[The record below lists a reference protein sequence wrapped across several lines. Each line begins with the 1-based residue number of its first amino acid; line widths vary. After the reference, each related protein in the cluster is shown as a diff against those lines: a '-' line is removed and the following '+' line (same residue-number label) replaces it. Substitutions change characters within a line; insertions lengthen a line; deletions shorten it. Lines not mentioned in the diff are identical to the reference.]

1 MAVFQVQEQIN
12 RRLPESQLPIL
23 RMKAV
28 TKKFSGVKVLQ
39 NVNIEL
45 YKGEVHALMGE
56 NGAGKSTLMKIMAG
70 VYQPDGGTID
80 YKSQEVHWNNP
91 MEARNKGISVI
102 HQEISL
108 SPNLS
113 IGENIMMGTTFKK
126 NRLGLIKW
134 NDIYEN
140 AAQV

>member
-1 MAVFQVQEQIN
+1 
-12 RRLPESQLPIL
+12 
-23 RMKAV
+23 MKAV
-28 TKKFSGVKVLQ
+28 NKQFSGVKVLQ

-70 VYQPDGGTID
+70 VYQPDAGMIV
-80 YKSQEVHWNNP
+80 YKGQEVHWNNP
-91 MEARNKGISVI
+91 MEARNRGISVI

-126 NRLGLIKW
+126 NRFSLIKW
-134 NDIYEN
+134 NEIYEK
-140 AAQV
+140 AGHVLKSIGSTLRIKK

>member
-45 YKGEVHALMGE
+45 YKGEVHALMGRMVQE
-56 NGAGKSTLMKIMAG
+56 NL
-70 VYQPDGGTID
+70 
-80 YKSQEVHWNNP
+80 
-91 MEARNKGISVI
+91 
-102 HQEISL
+102 L
-108 SPNLS
+108 
-113 IGENIMMGTTFKK
+113 
-126 NRLGLIKW
+126 
-134 NDIYEN
+134 
-140 AAQV
+140 